1 MMRRLISYAH
11 REIQYYVEVHENE
24 TYTTPSQAT
33 LDTIGAVVDD
43 LEDTLMADCTALVEA
58 VECICTQLTM
68 LRQQQTAQ
76 GLLAG
81 AQQTVDD
88 GWFSWDRPGTVG
100 TSEQEEEACALAQ
113 AHWNA
118 MWEGWTEIFRPALTV
133 GFDDFLPAAAAAIA
147 AFTGGLGIV
156 AILGVYVTA
165 EAIEEVLEIGFTA
178 SAENYQ
184 NWMFSNKEEII
195 CASFEVLFAGG
206 DEDAVNA
213 AVNAII
219 DASEELSPG
228 DKAFSHL
235 LNYVS
240 YRVAKVA
247 QDNDSAWFNEVVEP
261 GYCIICNPAN
271 FAHWS
276 FPADNGLFD
285 AEPVACNGFGSYM
298 DMPYH
303 YITDDVAQL
312 PVGGAGQ
319 TCQVRVRGYIN
330 KVLWDFPPTSEQCII
345 RVVLKEADDLIEFLG
360 AQFPAEG
367 DFDITEEVGLS
378 ALVERVDISTYGTN
392 AVCVG
397 WWVSDLSVHAFP
409 L

>member
-1 MMRRLISYAH
+1 
-11 REIQYYVEVHENE
+11 
-24 TYTTPSQAT
+24 
-33 LDTIGAVVDD
+33 
-43 LEDTLMADCTALVEA
+43 LEDTLMADCTALVDA
-58 VECICTQLTM
+58 VECICDQLTII
-68 LRQQQTAQ
+68 RQQQTAQ

-240 YRVAKVA
+240 YRIAKVA
-247 QDNDSAWFNEVVEP
+247 QDNNSDWFNEVVEP
-261 GYCIICNPAN
+261 GYCTICNPQN
-271 FAHWS
+271 FAYWS
-276 FPADNGLFD
+276 FPADNELFD
-285 AEPVACNGFGSYM
+285 AEPVACGEVGMYA

-330 KVLWDFPPTSEQCII
+330 KSAWDFPPAGEQVII
-345 RVVLKEADDLIEFLG
+345 RVVLLESEDVVEFRG
-360 AQFPAEG
+360 SQFPAN
-367 DFDITEEVGLS
+367 DSFDLIDEIVLTDQVG
-378 ALVERVDISTYGTN
+378 RVDISTYGTN

-397 WWVSDLSVHAFP
+397 WWVSSLSVHSFP